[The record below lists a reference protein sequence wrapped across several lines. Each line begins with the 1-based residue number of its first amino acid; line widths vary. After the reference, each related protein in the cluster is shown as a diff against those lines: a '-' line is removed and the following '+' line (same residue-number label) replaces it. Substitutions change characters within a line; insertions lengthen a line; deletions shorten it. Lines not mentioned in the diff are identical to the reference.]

1 MNIKNGFK
9 MKRIIVIG
17 PNGSGKSE
25 LSRKL
30 GDILEL
36 PLYHL
41 DNIWWKEDKTHISRD
56 EFDSILSNILKEDE
70 WIIDGD
76 YSRTYETRIK
86 ACDTIILL
94 DYPLDVCLNGVASR
108 IGKERNDIPWVEKE
122 LDHGLVDS
130 INSWFKEKRP
140 MLLDLLNQ
148 YGNNKNILILKNRD
162 ESNTLVKMIS
172 K

>member
-41 DNIWWKEDKTHISRD
+41 DNIWWKEDKTQTS
-56 EFDSILSNILKEDE
+56 S
-70 WIIDGD
+70 G
-76 YSRTYETRIK
+76 
-86 ACDTIILL
+86 
-94 DYPLDVCLNGVASR
+94 
-108 IGKERNDIPWVEKE
+108 
-122 LDHGLVDS
+122 
-130 INSWFKEKRP
+130 
-140 MLLDLLNQ
+140 
-148 YGNNKNILILKNRD
+148 
-162 ESNTLVKMIS
+162 
-172 K
+172 